1 MTLMETNTA
10 MNRND
15 AAGDPLAVARSV
27 LLEPHG
33 LDVKDLNGAIGR
45 IFEHKVDYADLYF
58 QYTRSEGWSLD
69 EGIVKSGS
77 FAIEQGVGVRAVS
90 GDRSAF
96 AYSDE
101 INAQAL
107 MSAADATRT
116 IARSGRSGR
125 TRVGDAQ
132 AAPARRR
139 GRRKAPRLL
148 YGMDDPIASMEAAG
162 KVGLLQRIEAYAR
175 RKDPRVTQVMAG
187 LAAEHDVVMVMRSD
201 GVGPTAQVALWVP

>member
-1 MTLMETNTA
+1 MTLMETNTV

-148 YGMDDPIASMEAAG
+148 YGMDDPIASMEAVG

-187 LAAEHDVVMVMRSD
+187 LAAEHDVVMVMRS
-201 GVGPTAQVALWVP
+201 

>member
-1 MTLMETNTA
+1 METNTA

-15 AAGDPLAVARSV
+15 AAGDPLAVARGV

-116 IARSGRSGR
+116 IARGGRSGR

-132 AAPARRR
+132 AAPADVV
-139 GRRKAPRLL
+139 L
-148 YGMDDPIASMEAAG
+148 IAG
-162 KVGLLQRIEAYAR
+162 KGRETTQEIAGVFHPFS
-175 RKDPRVTQVMAG
+175 DPEIAAQA
-187 LAAEHDVVMVMRSD
+187 LASHWAVDTREMPH
-201 GVGPTAQVALWVP
+201 A

>member
-1 MTLMETNTA
+1 M
-10 MNRND
+10 
-15 AAGDPLAVARSV
+15 
-27 LLEPHG
+27 
-33 LDVKDLNGAIGR
+33 
-45 IFEHKVDYADLYF
+45 DYTDLYF

-132 AAPARRR
+132 VAPARRR
-139 GRRKAPRLL
+139 GRRKVPRLL

-162 KVGLLQRIEAYAR
+162 KVGLLILYLRASLGLLKTHSSHCWRALLLLKKQRKQRLWGRSTAGVCLRTGFEQVLRPGADAAQSRRRPLHWPGSAR
-175 RKDPRVTQVMAG
+175 CRRGAG
-187 LAAEHDVVMVMRSD
+187 R
-201 GVGPTAQVALWVP
+201 

>member
-33 LDVKDLNGAIGR
+33 LDVKDLHGAIGR

-139 GRRKAPRLL
+139 GGGEGPRPAPLRAVAVRAARGWVMRRLHRRGGVGAGRHCACCTGWMIRLL
-148 YGMDDPIASMEAAG
+148 RWRRPARWGCCSGSRLMRVA
-162 KVGLLQRIEAYAR
+162 RIR
-175 RKDPRVTQVMAG
+175 G
-187 LAAEHDVVMVMRSD
+187 
-201 GVGPTAQVALWVP
+201 